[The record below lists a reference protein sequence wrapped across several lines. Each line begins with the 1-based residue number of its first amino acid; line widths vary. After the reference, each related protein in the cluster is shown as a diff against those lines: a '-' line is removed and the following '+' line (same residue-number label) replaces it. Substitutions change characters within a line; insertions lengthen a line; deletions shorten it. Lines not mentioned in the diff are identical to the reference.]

1 MTGLGVRPKTPES
14 LVRCS
19 TTEPFRPISSIHL
32 APPPPY
38 LVFALEDSH
47 NKYKLILSELIKYKC
62 LKRKVMASCV
72 VGTVGRMNIYK
83 ETNENVWTWNR
94 TQDPWITS
102 QQFSTQLSSIKPIP
116 LFLTNLLSW
125 NSYKQVRIM
134 INRGFV
140 LFSF

>member
-1 MTGLGVRPKTPES
+1 
-14 LVRCS
+14 
-19 TTEPFRPISSIHL
+19 
-32 APPPPY
+32 
-38 LVFALEDSH
+38 
-47 NKYKLILSELIKYKC
+47 
-62 LKRKVMASCV
+62 MASDV

-125 NSYKQVRIM
+125 NSYISR
-134 INRGFV
+134 
-140 LFSF
+140 